1 MGQMHKETFVCV
13 DCESTGLDPHNDR
26 IIEVAA
32 VRFTMKDILGEYQS
46 LVDPGVIIPEESIAI
61 HNITQDMVTGS
72 PRVAEVLPDLVDF
85 MGDHIIIGHGI
96 MYDLQLIT
104 SEAQRH
110 GVNCPDL
117 TKRAFFD
124 TLRMAR
130 LYGDSPTN
138 SLRQLGTHFNL
149 ATEGA
154 HRAMNDVVMNVGVF
168 RYLAERYRSTDE
180 LFKILKKPIRMK
192 IMPLGKHKGR
202 RIKDEVPIEYL
213 RWMAN
218 KDFDDDLLF
227 SVRSE
232 IKRRA
237 KGGNFSQSHNPFHEL

>member
-1 MGQMHKETFVCV
+1 MPELRKQTFVCV
-13 DCESTGLDPHNDR
+13 DCESTGLDPKEDR

-32 VRFTMKDILGEYQS
+32 IRFTIAGNIAEFQS
-46 LVDPGVIIPEESIAI
+46 LVKPVIPIPAESTAIHHITDDMVQGQPGVKEILPQLIAFLRDDII
-61 HNITQDMVTGS
+61 V
-72 PRVAEVLPDLVDF
+72 
-85 MGDHIIIGHGI
+85 GHGI
-96 MYDLQLIT
+96 KYDLELIT
-104 SEAQRH
+104 AEARRV
-110 GVNCPDL
+110 GLDCPDL
-117 TKRAFFD
+117 TLRPNFD

-130 LYGDSPTN
+130 IYGDSPTN
-138 SLRQLGTHFNL
+138 SLRQLGEHFNL

-154 HRAMNDVVMNVGVF
+154 HRAMNDVTMNVGVF
-168 RYLAERYRSTDE
+168 RYLAERYSSTEE
-180 LFKILKKPIRMK
+180 LFQILSKPIRMK

-218 KDFDDDLLF
+218 KSFDEDLLF

-237 KGGNFSQSHNPFHEL
+237 RGGTFSQSASPFDGL